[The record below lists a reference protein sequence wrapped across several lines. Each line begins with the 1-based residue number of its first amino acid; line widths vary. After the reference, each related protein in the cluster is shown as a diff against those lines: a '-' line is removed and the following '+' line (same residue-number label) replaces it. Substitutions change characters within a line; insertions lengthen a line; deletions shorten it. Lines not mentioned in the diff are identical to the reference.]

1 MAANSSIVLTQLD
14 FDSYKDSLKTFL
26 KSQDRFKDYDFDGSN
41 LSVLLDV
48 LSYNTYQNAFYLNMV
63 SNEMFLDSAKLRDS
77 VISHAKELNYLPR
90 SFRSSSAVIQLVIT
104 STDAAKRSIVIPKG
118 TSFTSRVDDFT
129 YNFSTTENYVITNR
143 TPSGSSFVYES
154 EPIRVYEGS
163 YLSDTYTINYA
174 NPLVY
179 KISNKRV
186 DLESV
191 LVTVFEDNGT
201 TIQTYKR
208 ATSLFGHD
216 ENAKVFFLQPG
227 IGDTYEIVFGDGVVG
242 RKPKNNSA
250 CIIEYRSCNG
260 ELPNG
265 AFKFINTARIDNEAN
280 IVIETITA
288 SADGAVAED
297 LSSIKYNAPRAFTTQ
312 ERAVTSEDYENLLK
326 ANFPEINAVVAY
338 GGEDASPPQYG
349 RIFLSI
355 DLDEVDGL
363 PKIKEAEYKRF
374 LRSRSSVAIE
384 PLFVSPDYTYLYVNT
399 NIKYNINLTGLNPE
413 DIRTYVIDSIL
424 NHASTNL
431 NNFGRTLRYSR
442 FIRDIDTA
450 EASIISNETKI
461 ELVKYLTPVLSTT
474 VTGSVT
480 TTSGSLVPS
489 TSTTSSSS
497 NPIERLTSVLSV
509 KFNAAVGSLS
519 RLTSGSLVSLAT
531 SGVVSSGQNVTIDF
545 KNALQNDIPGKG
557 SEYLTGDI
565 HVVSSSTF
573 TYNGLSNCR
582 LEDDGDGVMRIVNT
596 AGTNN
601 RTILDIGTVDYDTGI
616 IRINNFNITN
626 YTGTSLKIYAKPRTL
641 DITSTQ
647 NVILNILENDVD
659 VSIEQIRE

>member
-1 MAANSSIVLTQLD
+1 MAADSSIVLTQLD

-26 KSQDRFKDYDFDGSN
+26 KAQDRFKDYDFEGSN
-41 LSVLLDV
+41 LSVLLDL

-90 SFRSSSAVIQLVIT
+90 SFRSSSATIRLVVT
-104 STDAAKRSIVIPKG
+104 SVDSAKRSIIVPKG
-118 TSFTSRVDDFT
+118 TSFTARVDDFT
-129 YNFSTTENYVITNR
+129 YNFSTTENVVITKR
-143 TPSGSSFVYES
+143 EPLGSNFVYTS
-154 EPIRVYEGS
+154 ENIIIYEGN
-163 YLSDTYTINYA
+163 YLSDTYNVNY
-174 NPLVY
+174 NSPLVY

-186 DLESV
+186 DLESL

-201 TIQTYKR
+201 TTHTYSR

-216 ENAKVFFLQPG
+216 LNSKVFFLQPG
-227 IGDTYEIVFGDGVVG
+227 IGDTYEVVFGDGVVG
-242 RKPKNNSA
+242 RKPKNNSV
-250 CIIEYRSCNG
+250 IVIEYRICNG

-265 AFKFINTARIDNEAN
+265 AFKFINTARIDNESN
-280 IVIETITA
+280 VVIETL
-288 SADGAVAED
+288 SAATDGAVAED
-297 LSSIKYNAPRAFTTQ
+297 MNSIKYNAPRAFTTQ

-338 GGEDASPPQYG
+338 GGEDANPPQYG

-355 DLDEVDGL
+355 DLQEVDGL
-363 PKIKEAEYKRF
+363 PKIKEAEYKKF

-399 NIKYNINLTGLNPE
+399 KIKYNINLTGLNPE

-424 NHASTNL
+424 NYASTNL

-442 FIRDIDTA
+442 FIRDVDAA
-450 EASIISNETKI
+450 ENSIISNETQI

-474 VTGSVT
+474 VTSSAT
-480 TTSGSLVPS
+480 T
-489 TSTTSSSS
+489 
-497 NPIERLTSVLSV
+497 
-509 KFNAAVGSLS
+509 
-519 RLTSGSLVSLAT
+519 TSGSLVSLAT
-531 SGVVSSGQNVTIDF
+531 SGVISSGQNVTIDF
-545 KNALQNDIPGKG
+545 KNPLRNDIPGKG
-557 SEYLTGDI
+557 AEHLTGDI

-573 TYNGLSNCR
+573 TYNGLTNCR
-582 LEDDGDGVMRIVNT
+582 LEDDGDGIMRIVNT
-596 AGTNN
+596 AGKND
-601 RTILDIGTVDYDTGI
+601 RTILKIGTVDYDTGI
-616 IRINNFNITN
+616 VRINNFNITN

-641 DITSTQ
+641 DITSSQ

-659 VSIEQIRE
+659 VAIEQIRE

>member
-1 MAANSSIVLTQLD
+1 MSDSSIVLTQLD

-26 KSQDRFKDYDFDGSN
+26 KAQDRFKDYDFEGSN
-41 LSVLLDV
+41 LSVLLDL

-90 SFRSSSAVIQLVIT
+90 SFRSSSATIRLVVT
-104 STDAAKRSIVIPKG
+104 SVDSAKRSIIVPKG
-118 TSFTSRVDDFT
+118 TSFTARVDDFT
-129 YNFSTTENYVITNR
+129 YNFSTTENVVITNR
-143 TPSGSSFVYES
+143 EPLGSNFVYTS
-154 EPIRVYEGS
+154 ENIIIYEGN
-163 YLSDTYTINYA
+163 YLSDTYNVNY
-174 NPLVY
+174 NSPLVY

-186 DLESV
+186 DLESL

-201 TIQTYKR
+201 TTHTYSR

-216 ENAKVFFLQPG
+216 LNSKVFFLQPG
-227 IGDTYEIVFGDGVVG
+227 IGDTYEVVFGDGVVG
-242 RKPKNNSA
+242 RKPKNNSV
-250 CIIEYRSCNG
+250 IVIEYRICNG

-265 AFKFINTARIDNEAN
+265 AFKFINTARIDNESN
-280 IVIETITA
+280 VVIETL
-288 SADGAVAED
+288 SAATDGAVAED
-297 LSSIKYNAPRAFTTQ
+297 MNSIKYNAPRAFTTQ

-338 GGEDASPPQYG
+338 GGEDANPPQYG

-355 DLDEVDGL
+355 DLQEVDGL
-363 PKIKEAEYKRF
+363 PKIKEAEYKKF

-399 NIKYNINLTGLNPE
+399 KIKYNINLTGLNPE

-424 NHASTNL
+424 NYASTNL

-442 FIRDIDTA
+442 FIRDVDAA
-450 EASIISNETKI
+450 ENSIISNETQI

-474 VTGSVT
+474 VTSNAT
-480 TTSGSLVPS
+480 T
-489 TSTTSSSS
+489 
-497 NPIERLTSVLSV
+497 
-509 KFNAAVGSLS
+509 
-519 RLTSGSLVSLAT
+519 TSGSLVSLAT
-531 SGVVSSGQNVTIDF
+531 SGVISSGQNVTIDF
-545 KNALQNDIPGKG
+545 KNPLRNDIPGKG
-557 SEYLTGDI
+557 AEHLTGDI

-573 TYNGLSNCR
+573 TYNGLTNCR
-582 LEDDGDGVMRIVNT
+582 LEDDGDGIMRIVNT
-596 AGTNN
+596 AGKND
-601 RTILDIGTVDYDTGI
+601 RTILKIGTVDYDTGI
-616 IRINNFNITN
+616 VRINNFNITN

-641 DITSTQ
+641 DITSSQ

-659 VSIEQIRE
+659 VAIEQIRE

>member
-90 SFRSSSAVIQLVIT
+90 SFRSSSAVIKLVIT
-104 STDAAKRSIVIPKG
+104 SSDAAKRSIVIPKG

-129 YNFSTTENYVITNR
+129 YNFSTIENYVITTR
-143 TPSGSSFVYES
+143 TPAGSNFVYES
-154 EPIRVYEGS
+154 EAIRVYEGN
-163 YLSDTYTINYA
+163 YLSDTYTVNYDR
-174 NPLVY
+174 PLNY

-186 DLESV
+186 DLES
-191 LVTVFEDNGT
+191 LIVTVFEDNGT
-201 TIQTYKR
+201 TVQTYKR

-216 ENAKVFFLQPG
+216 GNSKVFFLQPG
-227 IGDTYEIVFGDGVVG
+227 IGDTYEVVFGDGVVG

-250 CIIEYRSCNG
+250 CIIEYRTCNG

-265 AFKFINTARIDNEAN
+265 AFKFINTARIDNEPN

-288 SADGAVAED
+288 ATDGAVAED
-297 LSSIKYNAPRAFTTQ
+297 LTSIKYNAPRAFTTQ

-338 GGEDASPPQYG
+338 GGEDANPPQYG

-363 PKIKEAEYKRF
+363 PKIKENEYKRF

-384 PLFVSPDYTYLYVNT
+384 PLFVSPDYTYVYVNT

-442 FIRDIDTA
+442 FIRDIDSA
-450 EASIISNETKI
+450 ETSIISNETNI
-461 ELVKYLTPVLSTT
+461 ELVKYLTPVLST
-474 VTGSVT
+474 SVT
-480 TTSGSLVPS
+480 S
-489 TSTTSSSS
+489 T
-497 NPIERLTSVLSV
+497 P
-509 KFNAAVGSLS
+509 NA
-519 RLTSGSLVSLAT
+519 TSGSLVSIAT

-545 KNALQNDIPGKG
+545 KNPLKNDVPGKG
-557 SEYLTGDI
+557 AEHLLGDI
-565 HVVSSSTF
+565 HIVSSSTF
-573 TYNGLSNCR
+573 TYNGISNCR
-582 LEDDGDGVMRIVNT
+582 LEDDGDGVMRIV
-596 AGTNN
+596 AISGTQH
-601 RTILDIGTVDYDTGI
+601 RTILNIGTVDYDTGI

-641 DITSTQ
+641 DITSSQ

-659 VSIEQIRE
+659 VTIEQIRE

>member
-163 YLSDTYTINYA
+163 YLSDTYTVNYS

-201 TIQTYKR
+201 TVQTYKR

-227 IGDTYEIVFGDGVVG
+227 IGDTYEVVFGDGVVG

-265 AFKFINTARIDNEAN
+265 AFRFINTARIDNETN
-280 IVIETITA
+280 VVIETITA

-297 LSSIKYNAPRAFTTQ
+297 LSSIKYKAPRAFTTQ

-413 DIRTYVIDSIL
+413 DIRTLVIDSIL
-424 NHASTNL
+424 NHASINL

-442 FIRDIDTA
+442 FIRDVDSA
-450 EASIISNETKI
+450 ETSIISNETKI
-461 ELVKYLTPVLSTT
+461 ELIKYLTPVLSTT
-474 VTGSVT
+474 VTSNAT
-480 TTSGSLVPS
+480 T
-489 TSTTSSSS
+489 
-497 NPIERLTSVLSV
+497 
-509 KFNAAVGSLS
+509 
-519 RLTSGSLVSLAT
+519 TSGSLVSLAT

-582 LEDDGDGVMRIVNT
+582 LEDDGDGIMRIVNT

-601 RTILDIGTVDYDTGI
+601 RTILSVGTVDYDTGI

>member
-104 STDAAKRSIVIPKG
+104 STDTAKRSIAIPKG

-129 YNFSTTENYVITNR
+129 YNFSTTENYVITKR
-143 TPSGSSFVYES
+143 TPSGSNLIYES

-227 IGDTYEIVFGDGVVG
+227 IGDTYEVVFGDGVVG

-338 GGEDASPPQYG
+338 GGEDATPPQYG

-424 NHASTNL
+424 NHASINL
-431 NNFGRTLRYSR
+431 NNFGRTLRYSK
-442 FIRDIDTA
+442 FIRDVDSA

-474 VTGSVT
+474 VTGST
-480 TTSGSLVPS
+480 TT
-489 TSTTSSSS
+489 
-497 NPIERLTSVLSV
+497 
-509 KFNAAVGSLS
+509 
-519 RLTSGSLVSLAT
+519 TSGSLVSLAT

-545 KNALQNDIPGKG
+545 KNPLQNDIPGKG

>member
-26 KSQDRFKDYDFDGSN
+26 RSQDRFKDYDFDGSN

-48 LSYNTYQNAFYLNMV
+48 LSYNTYQNAFYLNMI

-90 SFRSSSAVIQLVIT
+90 SFRSSSAVIQLIIT
-104 STDAAKRSIVIPKG
+104 STDTAKRSIVIPKG

-143 TPSGSSFVYES
+143 TPSGSSLVYES
-154 EPIRVYEGS
+154 EPIRVYEGN
-163 YLSDTYTINYA
+163 YLSDTYTVNYDR
-174 NPLVY
+174 PLIY

-186 DLESV
+186 DLESL

-201 TIQTYKR
+201 TVQTYKR

-216 ENAKVFFLQPG
+216 ENSKVFFLQPG
-227 IGDTYEIVFGDGVVG
+227 IGDTYEVVFGDGVVG

-250 CIIEYRSCNG
+250 CIIEYRTCNG

-265 AFKFINTARIDNEAN
+265 AFKFINTARIDNETN
-280 IVIETITA
+280 VVIETITSA
-288 SADGAVAED
+288 ADGAVAED
-297 LSSIKYNAPRAFTTQ
+297 LNSIKYNAPRAFTTQ

-338 GGEDASPPQYG
+338 GGEDATPPQYG

-363 PKIKEAEYKRF
+363 PKIKEAEYKKF

-413 DIRTYVIDSIL
+413 DIRTLVIDSIL

-442 FIRDIDTA
+442 FIRDVDAA

-474 VTGSVT
+474 VTGSAT
-480 TTSGSLVPS
+480 T
-489 TSTTSSSS
+489 
-497 NPIERLTSVLSV
+497 
-509 KFNAAVGSLS
+509 
-519 RLTSGSLVSLAT
+519 TSGSLVSLAT

-545 KNALQNDIPGKG
+545 KNPLQNDIPGKG

-582 LEDDGDGVMRIVNT
+582 LEDDGDGAMRIVNT
-596 AGTNN
+596 SGTNN
-601 RTILDIGTVDYDTGI
+601 RTILKIGTVDYDTGI

-626 YTGTSLKIYAKPRTL
+626 YAGTSLKIYAKPRTL

-659 VSIEQIRE
+659 VTIEQIRE

>member
-48 LSYNTYQNAFYLNMV
+48 LSYNTYQNAFYLNMI

-77 VISHAKELNYLPR
+77 VVSHAKELNYLPR

-104 STDAAKRSIVIPKG
+104 SSDASKRSIVIPKG

-143 TPSGSSFVYES
+143 TPSGSNFVYES
-154 EPIRVYEGS
+154 EAIRIYEGN
-163 YLSDTYTINYA
+163 YLSDTYTVNYDR
-174 NPLVY
+174 PLVY

-186 DLESV
+186 DLESL

-201 TIQTYKR
+201 TVQTYKR

-216 ENAKVFFLQPG
+216 ENSKVFFLQPG
-227 IGDTYEIVFGDGVVG
+227 LGDAYEVVFGDGVVG

-250 CIIEYRSCNG
+250 VIIEYRVCTG

-265 AFKFINTARIDNEAN
+265 AFKFINTARIDNEPN
-280 IVIETITA
+280 VVIETITA
-288 SADGAVAED
+288 AADGAVAED

-338 GGEDASPPQYG
+338 GGEDANPPQYG

-363 PKIKEAEYKRF
+363 PKIKEAEYKKF

-399 NIKYNINLTGLNPE
+399 KIKYNINLTGLNPE
-413 DIRTYVIDSIL
+413 DIRTNVIDSIL
-424 NHASTNL
+424 THASVNL

-442 FIRDIDTA
+442 FIRDVDAA
-450 EASIISNETKI
+450 ETSIISNETQI

-474 VTGSVT
+474 VTST
-480 TTSGSLVPS
+480 PTS
-489 TSTTSSSS
+489 
-497 NPIERLTSVLSV
+497 
-509 KFNAAVGSLS
+509 
-519 RLTSGSLVSLAT
+519 TSGSLVSLAT
-531 SGVVSSGQNVTIDF
+531 SGVISSGQNVTIDF
-545 KNALQNDIPGKG
+545 KNPLRNDIPGK
-557 SEYLTGDI
+557 SAEHLIGDI

-573 TYNGLSNCR
+573 TYNGLPNCR
-582 LEDDGDGVMRIVNT
+582 LEDNGDGIMRIINT
-596 AGTNN
+596 SGTQH

-616 IRINNFNITN
+616 VRINNFNITN
-626 YTGTSLKIYAKPRTL
+626 YTGTSLKIYAKPRNL
-641 DITSTQ
+641 DITSSQ

-659 VSIEQIRE
+659 VTIEQIRE

>member
-1 MAANSSIVLTQLD
+1 MANSSIVLTQLD

-26 KSQDRFKDYDFDGSN
+26 RSQDRFKDYDFDGSN

-48 LSYNTYQNAFYLNMV
+48 LSYNTYQNAFYLNMI

-104 STDAAKRSIVIPKG
+104 STDAEKRSIVIPKG

-143 TPSGSSFVYES
+143 TPAGSSLVYES
-154 EPIRVYEGS
+154 EPIRIYEGN
-163 YLSDTYTINYA
+163 YLSDTYTVNYDR
-174 NPLVY
+174 PLVY

-186 DLESV
+186 DIES
-191 LVTVFEDNGT
+191 LSVTVFEDNGT
-201 TIQTYKR
+201 TVQTYKR

-216 ENAKVFFLQPG
+216 GNSKVFFLQPG
-227 IGDTYEIVFGDGVVG
+227 IGDTYEVVFGDGVVG

-250 CIIEYRSCNG
+250 CIIEYRTCNG

-265 AFKFINTARIDNEAN
+265 AFKFINTARIDNEPN

-288 SADGAVAED
+288 ASDGAVAED
-297 LSSIKYNAPRAFTTQ
+297 LNSIKYNAPRAFTTQ

-338 GGEDASPPQYG
+338 GGEDATPPQFG

-413 DIRTYVIDSIL
+413 DIRTFVIDSIL

-442 FIRDIDTA
+442 FIRDIDSA

-461 ELVKYLTPVLSTT
+461 ELIKYLTPVLSTT
-474 VTGSVT
+474 VTGSAT
-480 TTSGSLVPS
+480 T
-489 TSTTSSSS
+489 
-497 NPIERLTSVLSV
+497 
-509 KFNAAVGSLS
+509 
-519 RLTSGSLVSLAT
+519 TSGSLVSLAT

-596 AGTNN
+596 SGTNN
-601 RTILDIGTVDYDTGI
+601 RTILNIGTVDYDTGI

-641 DITSTQ
+641 DITSVQ

-659 VSIEQIRE
+659 VTIEQIRE

>member
-1 MAANSSIVLTQLD
+1 MANSSIVLTQLD

-26 KSQDRFKDYDFDGSN
+26 RSQDRFKDYDFDGSN

-104 STDAAKRSIVIPKG
+104 STNAEKRSIVIPKG

-143 TPSGSSFVYES
+143 TPSGSNFVYES
-154 EPIRVYEGS
+154 EPIRIYEGN
-163 YLSDTYTINYA
+163 YLSDTYTVNYDR
-174 NPLVY
+174 PLVY

-186 DLESV
+186 DIES
-191 LVTVFEDNGT
+191 LSVTVFEDNGT
-201 TIQTYKR
+201 TVQTYKR

-216 ENAKVFFLQPG
+216 GNSKVFFLQPG
-227 IGDTYEIVFGDGVVG
+227 IGDTYEVVFGDGVVG

-250 CIIEYRSCNG
+250 CIIEYRTCNG

-265 AFKFINTARIDNEAN
+265 AFKFINTARIDNEPN
-280 IVIETITA
+280 VVIETITA
-288 SADGAVAED
+288 ASDGAVAED
-297 LSSIKYNAPRAFTTQ
+297 LNSIKYNAPRAFTTQ

-338 GGEDASPPQYG
+338 GGEDATPPQFG

-413 DIRTYVIDSIL
+413 DIRTFVIDSIL

-442 FIRDIDTA
+442 FIRDIDSA

-461 ELVKYLTPVLSTT
+461 ELIKYLTPVLSTT
-474 VTGSVT
+474 VTGSAT
-480 TTSGSLVPS
+480 T
-489 TSTTSSSS
+489 
-497 NPIERLTSVLSV
+497 
-509 KFNAAVGSLS
+509 
-519 RLTSGSLVSLAT
+519 TSGSLVSLAT

-596 AGTNN
+596 SGTNN
-601 RTILDIGTVDYDTGI
+601 RTILNIGTVDYDTGI

-641 DITSTQ
+641 DITSVQ

-659 VSIEQIRE
+659 VTIEQIRE

>member
-1 MAANSSIVLTQLD
+1 MANSSIVLTQLD

-48 LSYNTYQNAFYLNMV
+48 LSYNTYQNAFYLNMI

-90 SFRSSSAVIQLVIT
+90 SFRSSSAVIKLVIT
-104 STDAAKRSIVIPKG
+104 SADSAKRSIVIPKG

-143 TPSGSSFVYES
+143 TPSGSNFVYES
-154 EPIRVYEGS
+154 EAIRVYEGN
-163 YLSDTYTINYA
+163 YLSDTYTVNYDR
-174 NPLVY
+174 PLNY

-186 DLESV
+186 DLESL

-201 TIQTYKR
+201 TVQTYKR

-216 ENAKVFFLQPG
+216 GNSKVFFLQPG
-227 IGDTYEIVFGDGVVG
+227 LGDTYEVVFGDGVVG
-242 RKPKNNSA
+242 RKPKNNSV
-250 CIIEYRSCNG
+250 CIIEYRTCNG

-265 AFKFINTARIDNEAN
+265 AFKFINTARIDNEPN
-280 IVIETITA
+280 VVIETITA
-288 SADGAVAED
+288 ATDGAVAED
-297 LSSIKYNAPRAFTTQ
+297 LTSIKYNAPRAFTTQ

-355 DLDEVDGL
+355 DLQEVDGL

-384 PLFVSPDYTYLYVNT
+384 PLFVSPDYTYVYVNT

-413 DIRTYVIDSIL
+413 DIRTNVIDSIL

-442 FIRDIDTA
+442 FIRDIDAA
-450 EASIISNETKI
+450 ETSIISNETEV

-474 VTGSVT
+474 VTST
-480 TTSGSLVPS
+480 PTS
-489 TSTTSSSS
+489 
-497 NPIERLTSVLSV
+497 
-509 KFNAAVGSLS
+509 
-519 RLTSGSLVSLAT
+519 TSGSLVSLAT

-545 KNALQNDIPGKG
+545 KNPLRNDVPGKG
-557 SEYLTGDI
+557 AEHLIGDI

-573 TYNGLSNCR
+573 TYNGLANCR
-582 LEDDGDGVMRIVNT
+582 LEDNGDGIMRIINT
-596 AGTNN
+596 SGTQH

-616 IRINNFNITN
+616 VRINNFNITN
-626 YTGTSLKIYAKPRTL
+626 YTGTSLKVYAKPRNL
-641 DITSTQ
+641 DITSSQ

-659 VSIEQIRE
+659 VTIEQIRE

>member
-48 LSYNTYQNAFYLNMV
+48 LSYNTYQNAFYLNMI

-77 VISHAKELNYLPR
+77 VVSHAKELNYLPR
-90 SFRSSSAVIQLVIT
+90 SFRSSSAVIKLVIT
-104 STDAAKRSIVIPKG
+104 SSDTAKRSIVIPKG
-118 TSFTSRVDDFT
+118 TTFTSRVDDFT
-129 YNFSTTENYVITNR
+129 YNFSTTENYVITKR
-143 TPSGSSFVYES
+143 TPVGTNLVYES
-154 EPIRVYEGS
+154 EAIRVYEGN
-163 YLSDTYTINYA
+163 YLSDTYTVNYDR
-174 NPLVY
+174 PLIY

-186 DLESV
+186 DLESL

-201 TIQTYKR
+201 TVQTYKR

-216 ENAKVFFLQPG
+216 GNSKVFFLQPG
-227 IGDTYEIVFGDGVVG
+227 LGDAYEVVFGDGVVG

-250 CIIEYRSCNG
+250 VIIEYRVCTG

-265 AFKFINTARIDNEAN
+265 AFKFINTARIDNEPN
-280 IVIETITA
+280 VVIETITA
-288 SADGAVAED
+288 AADGAVAED

-338 GGEDASPPQYG
+338 GGEDANPPQYG

-355 DLDEVDGL
+355 DLDEIDGL
-363 PKIKEAEYKRF
+363 PKIKEAEYKKF

-399 NIKYNINLTGLNPE
+399 KIKYNINLTGLNPE
-413 DIRTYVIDSIL
+413 DIRTNVIDSIL
-424 NHASTNL
+424 NHASVNL

-442 FIRDIDTA
+442 FIRDVDAA
-450 EASIISNETKI
+450 ENSIISNETQV

-474 VTGSVT
+474 VTST
-480 TTSGSLVPS
+480 PTS
-489 TSTTSSSS
+489 
-497 NPIERLTSVLSV
+497 
-509 KFNAAVGSLS
+509 
-519 RLTSGSLVSLAT
+519 TSGSLVSLAT
-531 SGVVSSGQNVTIDF
+531 SGVISSGQNVTIDF
-545 KNALQNDIPGKG
+545 KNPLRNDIPGK
-557 SEYLTGDI
+557 SAEHLIGDI

-573 TYNGLSNCR
+573 TYNGLPNCR
-582 LEDDGDGVMRIVNT
+582 LEDNGDGIMRIINT
-596 AGTNN
+596 SGTQH
-601 RTILDIGTVDYDTGI
+601 RTILDIGTVDYETGI
-616 IRINNFNITN
+616 VRINNFNITN
-626 YTGTSLKIYAKPRTL
+626 YTGTSLKIYAKPRNL
-641 DITSTQ
+641 DITSSQ

-659 VSIEQIRE
+659 VTIEQIRE

>member
-1 MAANSSIVLTQLD
+1 MANSSIVLTQLD

-26 KSQDRFKDYDFDGSN
+26 RSQDRFKDYDFDGSN

-48 LSYNTYQNAFYLNMV
+48 LSYNTYQNAFYLNMI

-90 SFRSSSAVIQLVIT
+90 SFRSASATIKLVIT
-104 STDAAKRSIVIPKG
+104 SADTAKRSIVIPKG

-143 TPSGSSFVYES
+143 TPVGSNLVYES

-163 YLSDTYTINYA
+163 YLSDTYTVNYDR
-174 NPLVY
+174 PLIY

-201 TIQTYKR
+201 TVQTYKR

-227 IGDTYEIVFGDGVVG
+227 IGDTYEVVFGDGVVG

-250 CIIEYRSCNG
+250 CIIEYRTCNG

-265 AFKFINTARIDNEAN
+265 AFKFINTARIDNETN
-280 IVIETITA
+280 VVIETVTA
-288 SADGAVAED
+288 AADGAVAED
-297 LSSIKYNAPRAFTTQ
+297 LNSIKYNAPRAFTTQ

-338 GGEDASPPQYG
+338 GGEDATPPQYG

-363 PKIKEAEYKRF
+363 PKIKEAEYKKF

-413 DIRTYVIDSIL
+413 DIRTLVIDSFL
-424 NHASTNL
+424 NHASANL

-442 FIRDIDTA
+442 FIRDVDSA
-450 EASIISNETKI
+450 EASIISNETQV
-461 ELVKYLTPVLSTT
+461 ELIKYLTPVLSTT
-474 VTGSVT
+474 VTGSAT
-480 TTSGSLVPS
+480 T
-489 TSTTSSSS
+489 
-497 NPIERLTSVLSV
+497 
-509 KFNAAVGSLS
+509 
-519 RLTSGSLVSLAT
+519 TSGSLVSLAT

-582 LEDDGDGVMRIVNT
+582 LEDDGDGIMRIVNT
-596 AGTNN
+596 SGTNN

-641 DITSTQ
+641 DITSIQ

>member
-26 KSQDRFKDYDFDGSN
+26 RSQDRFKDYDFDGSN

-48 LSYNTYQNAFYLNMV
+48 LSYNTYQNAFYLNMI

-104 STDAAKRSIVIPKG
+104 STNTAKRSIVIPKG

-129 YNFSTTENYVITNR
+129 YNFSTTENYVITKR
-143 TPSGSSFVYES
+143 TPSGSSLVYES

-163 YLSDTYTINYA
+163 YLSDTYTVNYDR
-174 NPLVY
+174 PLVY

-201 TIQTYKR
+201 TVQTYKR

-227 IGDTYEIVFGDGVVG
+227 IGDTYEVVFGDGVVG

-250 CIIEYRSCNG
+250 CIIEYRTCSG

-265 AFKFINTARIDNEAN
+265 AFKFINTASIDGETN
-280 IVIETITA
+280 IVIQTITA
-288 SADGAVAED
+288 AADGAVAED
-297 LSSIKYNAPRAFTTQ
+297 LNSIKYNAPRAFTTQ

-326 ANFPEINAVVAY
+326 ANFPEINAVIAY
-338 GGEDASPPQYG
+338 GGEDATPPQYG

-363 PKIKEAEYKRF
+363 PKIKEAEYKKF

-399 NIKYNINLTGLNPE
+399 KIKYNINLTGLNPE
-413 DIRTYVIDSIL
+413 DIRTLVIDSIL
-424 NHASTNL
+424 NHASINL

-442 FIRDIDTA
+442 FVRDVDTA
-450 EASIISNETKI
+450 ENSIISNETKI

-474 VTGSVT
+474 VTGSTT

-489 TSTTSSSS
+489 TASTSSSS
-497 NPIERLTSVLSV
+497 NPGLTRVNISGFQRDAGGL
-509 KFNAAVGSLS
+509 LS

-545 KNALQNDIPGKG
+545 KTPLQNDIPGKG

-601 RTILDIGTVDYDTGI
+601 RTILKIGTVDYDTGI

-641 DITSTQ
+641 DITSSQ

-659 VSIEQIRE
+659 VAIEQIRE

>member
-1 MAANSSIVLTQLD
+1 MANSSIVLTQLD

-90 SFRSSSAVIQLVIT
+90 SFRSSSAVIKLVIT
-104 STDAAKRSIVIPKG
+104 SSDSAKRSIVIPKG

-143 TPSGSSFVYES
+143 TPSGSNFVYES
-154 EPIRVYEGS
+154 EAIRVYEGN
-163 YLSDTYTINYA
+163 YLSDTYTVNYDR
-174 NPLVY
+174 PLNY

-186 DLESV
+186 DLESL

-201 TIQTYKR
+201 TVQTYKR

-216 ENAKVFFLQPG
+216 GNSKVFFLQPG
-227 IGDTYEIVFGDGVVG
+227 IGDAYEVVFGDGVVG
-242 RKPKNNSA
+242 RKPKNNSV
-250 CIIEYRSCNG
+250 CIIEYRTCNG

-265 AFKFINTARIDNEAN
+265 AFKFINTARIDNEPN
-280 IVIETITA
+280 VVIETITA
-288 SADGAVAED
+288 ATDGAVAED
-297 LSSIKYNAPRAFTTQ
+297 LNSIKYNAPRAFTTQ

-355 DLDEVDGL
+355 DLQEVDGL

-384 PLFVSPDYTYLYVNT
+384 PLFVSPDYTYVYVNT

-413 DIRTYVIDSIL
+413 DIRTNVIDSIL

-442 FIRDIDTA
+442 FIRDIDAA
-450 EASIISNETKI
+450 ETSIISNETEV

-474 VTGSVT
+474 VTST
-480 TTSGSLVPS
+480 PTS
-489 TSTTSSSS
+489 
-497 NPIERLTSVLSV
+497 
-509 KFNAAVGSLS
+509 
-519 RLTSGSLVSLAT
+519 TSGSLVSLAT

-545 KNALQNDIPGKG
+545 KNPLRNDVPGKG
-557 SEYLTGDI
+557 AEHLIGDI
-565 HVVSSSTF
+565 HIVSSSTF
-573 TYNGLSNCR
+573 TYNGLANCR
-582 LEDDGDGVMRIVNT
+582 LEDNGDGIMRIINT
-596 AGTNN
+596 SGTQH

-616 IRINNFNITN
+616 IRIDNFNITN
-626 YTGTSLKIYAKPRTL
+626 YTGTSLKVYAKPRNL
-641 DITSTQ
+641 DITSSQ

-659 VSIEQIRE
+659 VTIEQIRE

>member
-1 MAANSSIVLTQLD
+1 MADSSIVLTQLD

-48 LSYNTYQNAFYLNMV
+48 LSYNTYQNAFYLNMI

-143 TPSGSSFVYES
+143 TPSGSNFVYES

-163 YLSDTYTINYA
+163 YLSDTYTVNYS

-201 TIQTYKR
+201 SVQTYKR

-227 IGDTYEIVFGDGVVG
+227 IGDTYEVVFGDGVVG

-265 AFKFINTARIDNEAN
+265 AFRFINTARIDNETN
-280 IVIETITA
+280 VVIETITA

-338 GGEDASPPQYG
+338 GGEDATPPQYG

-384 PLFVSPDYTYLYVNT
+384 PIFVSPDYTYLYVNT

-413 DIRTYVIDSIL
+413 DIRTLVIDSIL
-424 NHASTNL
+424 NHASINL
-431 NNFGRTLRYSR
+431 NNFGRTLRYSK
-442 FIRDIDTA
+442 FIRDVDTA
-450 EASIISNETKI
+450 ETSIISNETKI

-474 VTGSVT
+474 VTSSAT
-480 TTSGSLVPS
+480 T
-489 TSTTSSSS
+489 
-497 NPIERLTSVLSV
+497 
-509 KFNAAVGSLS
+509 
-519 RLTSGSLVSLAT
+519 TSGSLVSLAT

-582 LEDDGDGVMRIVNT
+582 LEDDGDGIMRIVNT
-596 AGTNN
+596 SGTNN
-601 RTILDIGTVDYDTGI
+601 RTILSVGTVDYDTGI

>member
-1 MAANSSIVLTQLD
+1 MANSSIVLTQLD

-48 LSYNTYQNAFYLNMV
+48 LSYNTYQNAFYLNMI

-77 VISHAKELNYLPR
+77 VVSHAKELNYLPR
-90 SFRSSSAVIQLVIT
+90 SFRSSSAVIKLVIT
-104 STDAAKRSIVIPKG
+104 SSDTSKRSIVIPKG

-143 TPSGSSFVYES
+143 TPVGTNLVYES
-154 EPIRVYEGS
+154 EAIRVYEGN
-163 YLSDTYTINYA
+163 YLSDTYTVNYDR
-174 NPLVY
+174 PLVY

-186 DLESV
+186 DLESL

-201 TIQTYKR
+201 TVQTYKR

-216 ENAKVFFLQPG
+216 GNSKVFFLQPG
-227 IGDTYEIVFGDGVVG
+227 IGDAYEVVFGDGVVG

-250 CIIEYRSCNG
+250 VIIEYRVCTG

-265 AFKFINTARIDNEAN
+265 AFKFINTARIDNEPN
-280 IVIETITA
+280 VVIETITA
-288 SADGAVAED
+288 AADGAVAED
-297 LSSIKYNAPRAFTTQ
+297 LNSIKYNAPRAFTTQ

-338 GGEDASPPQYG
+338 GGEDANPPQFG

-355 DLDEVDGL
+355 DLQDVDGL
-363 PKIKEAEYKRF
+363 PKIKETEYKKF

-413 DIRTYVIDSIL
+413 DIRTNVIDSIL
-424 NHASTNL
+424 NHASINL

-442 FIRDIDTA
+442 FIRDVDAA
-450 EASIISNETKI
+450 ETSIISNETQV

-474 VTGSVT
+474 VTST
-480 TTSGSLVPS
+480 PTS
-489 TSTTSSSS
+489 
-497 NPIERLTSVLSV
+497 
-509 KFNAAVGSLS
+509 
-519 RLTSGSLVSLAT
+519 TSGSLVSLAT

-545 KNALQNDIPGKG
+545 KNPLRNDVPGKG
-557 SEYLTGDI
+557 AEHLIGDI
-565 HVVSSSTF
+565 HIVSSSTF
-573 TYNGLSNCR
+573 TYNGLANCR
-582 LEDDGDGVMRIVNT
+582 LEDNGDGIMRIINT
-596 AGTNN
+596 SGTQH

-616 IRINNFNITN
+616 IRIDNFNITN
-626 YTGTSLKIYAKPRTL
+626 YTGTSLKVYAKPRNL
-641 DITSTQ
+641 DITSSQ

-659 VSIEQIRE
+659 VTIEQIRE

>member
-1 MAANSSIVLTQLD
+1 MADSSIVLTQLD

-48 LSYNTYQNAFYLNMV
+48 LSYNTYQNAFYLNMI

-143 TPSGSSFVYES
+143 TPSGSNFVYES
-154 EPIRVYEGS
+154 EPIRIYEGS
-163 YLSDTYTINYA
+163 YLSDTYTVNYS

-201 TIQTYKR
+201 SVQTYKR

-227 IGDTYEIVFGDGVVG
+227 IGDTYEVVFGDGVVG

-265 AFKFINTARIDNEAN
+265 AFRFINTARIDNETN
-280 IVIETITA
+280 VVIETITA

-384 PLFVSPDYTYLYVNT
+384 PIFVSPDYTYLYVNT

-413 DIRTYVIDSIL
+413 DIRTLVIDSIL
-424 NHASTNL
+424 NHASINL
-431 NNFGRTLRYSR
+431 NNFGRTLRYSK
-442 FIRDIDTA
+442 FIRDVDTA
-450 EASIISNETKI
+450 ETSIISNETKI

-474 VTGSVT
+474 VTGSAT
-480 TTSGSLVPS
+480 T
-489 TSTTSSSS
+489 
-497 NPIERLTSVLSV
+497 
-509 KFNAAVGSLS
+509 
-519 RLTSGSLVSLAT
+519 TSGSLVSLAT

-573 TYNGLSNCR
+573 TYNGLPNCR
-582 LEDDGDGVMRIVNT
+582 LEDDGDGIMRIVNT
-596 AGTNN
+596 SGTNN
-601 RTILDIGTVDYDTGI
+601 RTILSVGTVDYDTGV

>member
-118 TSFTSRVDDFT
+118 TSFTTRVDDFT

-154 EPIRVYEGS
+154 EPIRIYEGN
-163 YLSDTYTINYA
+163 YLSDTYTVNYS

-201 TIQTYKR
+201 TVQTYKR

-242 RKPKNNSA
+242 RKPKNNSV
-250 CIIEYRSCNG
+250 CIIEYRSCTG

-265 AFKFINTARIDNEAN
+265 AFRFVNTARIDNETN
-280 IVIETITA
+280 VVIETITA
-288 SADGAVAED
+288 AADGAVAED

-338 GGEDASPPQYG
+338 GGEDATPPQYG
-349 RIFLSI
+349 KIFLSI

-363 PKIKEAEYKRF
+363 PKIKEAEYKKF

-424 NHASTNL
+424 NHASINL
-431 NNFGRTLRYSR
+431 NNFGRTLRYSK
-442 FIRDIDTA
+442 FIRDVDSA
-450 EASIISNETKI
+450 ETSIISNETKI
-461 ELVKYLTPVLSTT
+461 ELIKYLTPVLSTT
-474 VTGSVT
+474 VTGSAT
-480 TTSGSLVPS
+480 T
-489 TSTTSSSS
+489 
-497 NPIERLTSVLSV
+497 
-509 KFNAAVGSLS
+509 
-519 RLTSGSLVSLAT
+519 TSGSLVSLAT

-545 KNALQNDIPGKG
+545 KNPLQNDIPGKG

-582 LEDDGDGVMRIVNT
+582 LEDNGDGVMRIVNT

>member
-129 YNFSTTENYVITNR
+129 YNFSTTENYVITKR
-143 TPSGSSFVYES
+143 TPSGSNLVYES
-154 EPIRVYEGS
+154 EPIRIYEGN
-163 YLSDTYTINYA
+163 YLSDTYTVNYA

-201 TIQTYKR
+201 TVQTYKR

-227 IGDTYEIVFGDGVVG
+227 IGDTYEVVFGDGVVG

-250 CIIEYRSCNG
+250 CIIEYRSCTG

-265 AFKFINTARIDNEAN
+265 AFKFINTARIDDEPNV
-280 IVIETITA
+280 VIETITA
-288 SADGAVAED
+288 AADGAVAED

-338 GGEDASPPQYG
+338 GGEDATPPQYG

-424 NHASTNL
+424 NHASINL
-431 NNFGRTLRYSR
+431 NNFGRTLRYSK
-442 FIRDIDTA
+442 FIRDVDSA
-450 EASIISNETKI
+450 ETSIISNETKI
-461 ELVKYLTPVLSTT
+461 ELIKYLTPVLSTT
-474 VTGSVT
+474 VTSNAT
-480 TTSGSLVPS
+480 T
-489 TSTTSSSS
+489 
-497 NPIERLTSVLSV
+497 
-509 KFNAAVGSLS
+509 
-519 RLTSGSLVSLAT
+519 TSGSLVSLAT

>member
-1 MAANSSIVLTQLD
+1 MANSSIVLTQLD

-48 LSYNTYQNAFYLNMV
+48 LSYNTYQNAFYLNMI

-90 SFRSSSAVIQLVIT
+90 SFRSSSAVIKLVIT
-104 STDAAKRSIVIPKG
+104 SSDSAKRSIVIPKG

-143 TPSGSSFVYES
+143 TPSGSNFVYES
-154 EPIRVYEGS
+154 EAIRVYEGN
-163 YLSDTYTINYA
+163 YLSDTYTVNYDR
-174 NPLVY
+174 PLNY

-186 DLESV
+186 DLESL

-201 TIQTYKR
+201 TVQTYKR

-216 ENAKVFFLQPG
+216 GNSKVFFLQPG
-227 IGDTYEIVFGDGVVG
+227 IGDAYEVVFGDGVVG
-242 RKPKNNSA
+242 RKPKNNSV
-250 CIIEYRSCNG
+250 CIIEYRTCNG

-265 AFKFINTARIDNEAN
+265 AFKFINTARIDNEPN
-280 IVIETITA
+280 VVIETITA
-288 SADGAVAED
+288 ATDGAVAED
-297 LSSIKYNAPRAFTTQ
+297 LNSIKYNAPRAFTTQ

-355 DLDEVDGL
+355 DLQEVDGL

-384 PLFVSPDYTYLYVNT
+384 PLFVSPDYTYVYVNT

-413 DIRTYVIDSIL
+413 DIRTNVIDSIL

-442 FIRDIDTA
+442 FIRDIDAA
-450 EASIISNETKI
+450 ETSIISNETEV

-474 VTGSVT
+474 VTST
-480 TTSGSLVPS
+480 PTS
-489 TSTTSSSS
+489 
-497 NPIERLTSVLSV
+497 
-509 KFNAAVGSLS
+509 
-519 RLTSGSLVSLAT
+519 TSGSLVSLAT

-545 KNALQNDIPGKG
+545 KNPLRNDVPGKG
-557 SEYLTGDI
+557 AEHLIGDI

-573 TYNGLSNCR
+573 TYNGLANCR
-582 LEDDGDGVMRIVNT
+582 LEDNGDGIMRIINT
-596 AGTNN
+596 SGTQH

-616 IRINNFNITN
+616 IRIDNFNITN
-626 YTGTSLKIYAKPRTL
+626 YTGTSLKVYAKPRNL
-641 DITSTQ
+641 DITSSQ

-659 VSIEQIRE
+659 VTIEQIRE

>member
-1 MAANSSIVLTQLD
+1 MANSSIVLTQLD

-48 LSYNTYQNAFYLNMV
+48 LSYNTYQNAFYLNMI

-90 SFRSSSAVIQLVIT
+90 SFRSSSAVIKLVIT
-104 STDAAKRSIVIPKG
+104 SADAAKRSIVIPKG

-143 TPSGSSFVYES
+143 TPSGSNFVYQS
-154 EPIRVYEGS
+154 EAIRVYEGN
-163 YLSDTYTINYA
+163 YLSDTYTVNYDR
-174 NPLVY
+174 PLNY

-186 DLESV
+186 DLESL

-201 TIQTYKR
+201 TVQTYKR

-216 ENAKVFFLQPG
+216 GNSKVFFLQPG
-227 IGDTYEIVFGDGVVG
+227 IGDTYEVVFGDGVVG
-242 RKPKNNSA
+242 RKPKNNSV
-250 CIIEYRSCNG
+250 CIIEYRTCNG

-265 AFKFINTARIDNEAN
+265 AFKFINTARIDNEPN
-280 IVIETITA
+280 VVIETITA
-288 SADGAVAED
+288 ATDGAVAED
-297 LSSIKYNAPRAFTTQ
+297 LNSIKYNAPRAFTTQ

-338 GGEDASPPQYG
+338 GGEDANPPQYG

-413 DIRTYVIDSIL
+413 DIRTNVIDSIL
-424 NHASTNL
+424 NHASVNL

-442 FIRDIDTA
+442 FIRDVDAA
-450 EASIISNETKI
+450 ETSIISNETQV

-474 VTGSVT
+474 VTST
-480 TTSGSLVPS
+480 PTS
-489 TSTTSSSS
+489 
-497 NPIERLTSVLSV
+497 
-509 KFNAAVGSLS
+509 
-519 RLTSGSLVSLAT
+519 TSGSLVSLAT

-545 KNALQNDIPGKG
+545 KNPLRNDVPGKG
-557 SEYLTGDI
+557 AEHLIGDI
-565 HVVSSSTF
+565 HIVSSSTF
-573 TYNGLSNCR
+573 TYNGLANCR
-582 LEDDGDGVMRIVNT
+582 LEDNGDGIMRIINT
-596 AGTNN
+596 SGTQH

-616 IRINNFNITN
+616 IRIDNFNITN
-626 YTGTSLKIYAKPRTL
+626 YTGTSLKVYAKPRNL
-641 DITSTQ
+641 DITSSQ

-659 VSIEQIRE
+659 VTIEQIRE

>member
-1 MAANSSIVLTQLD
+1 MANSSIVLTQLD

-48 LSYNTYQNAFYLNMV
+48 LSYNTYQNAFYLNMI

-90 SFRSSSAVIQLVIT
+90 SFRSSSAVIKLVIT
-104 STDAAKRSIVIPKG
+104 SSDSAKRSIVIPKG

-143 TPSGSSFVYES
+143 TPSGSNFVYES
-154 EPIRVYEGS
+154 EAIRVYEGN
-163 YLSDTYTINYA
+163 YLSDTYTVNYDR
-174 NPLVY
+174 PLNY

-186 DLESV
+186 DLESL

-201 TIQTYKR
+201 TVQTYKR

-216 ENAKVFFLQPG
+216 GNSKVFFLQPG
-227 IGDTYEIVFGDGVVG
+227 IGDAYEVVFGDGVVG
-242 RKPKNNSA
+242 RKPKNNSV
-250 CIIEYRSCNG
+250 CIIEYRTCNG

-265 AFKFINTARIDNEAN
+265 AFKFINTARIDNEPN
-280 IVIETITA
+280 VVIETITA
-288 SADGAVAED
+288 ATDGAVAED
-297 LSSIKYNAPRAFTTQ
+297 LNSIKYNAPRAFTTQ

-338 GGEDASPPQYG
+338 GGEDANPPQYG

-413 DIRTYVIDSIL
+413 DIRTNVIDSIL
-424 NHASTNL
+424 NHASVNL

-442 FIRDIDTA
+442 FIRDVDAA
-450 EASIISNETKI
+450 ETSIISNETQV

-474 VTGSVT
+474 VTST
-480 TTSGSLVPS
+480 PTS
-489 TSTTSSSS
+489 
-497 NPIERLTSVLSV
+497 
-509 KFNAAVGSLS
+509 
-519 RLTSGSLVSLAT
+519 TSGSLVSLAT

-545 KNALQNDIPGKG
+545 KNPLRNDVPGKG
-557 SEYLTGDI
+557 AEHLIGDI
-565 HVVSSSTF
+565 HIVSSSTF
-573 TYNGLSNCR
+573 TYNGLANCR
-582 LEDDGDGVMRIVNT
+582 LEDNGDGIMRIINT
-596 AGTNN
+596 SGTQH

-616 IRINNFNITN
+616 IRIDNFNITN
-626 YTGTSLKIYAKPRTL
+626 YTGTSLKVYAKPRNL
-641 DITSTQ
+641 DITSSQ

-659 VSIEQIRE
+659 VTIEQIRE

>member
-1 MAANSSIVLTQLD
+1 MAANSSIILTQLD

-90 SFRSSSAVIQLVIT
+90 SFRSSSAVIKLVIT
-104 STDAAKRSIVIPKG
+104 SSDAAKRSIVIPKG
-118 TSFTSRVDDFT
+118 TSFTSRVDDST

-143 TPSGSSFVYES
+143 APSGSSFVYES
-154 EPIRVYEGS
+154 EAIRVYEGN
-163 YLSDTYTINYA
+163 YLSDTYTVNYDR
-174 NPLVY
+174 PLNY

-186 DLESV
+186 DLESL

-201 TIQTYKR
+201 TVQTYKR

-216 ENAKVFFLQPG
+216 GNSKVFFLQPG
-227 IGDTYEIVFGDGVVG
+227 IGDTYEVVFGDGVVG
-242 RKPKNNSA
+242 RKPKNNSV
-250 CIIEYRSCNG
+250 CIIEYRTCNG

-265 AFKFINTARIDNEAN
+265 AFKFINTARIDNEPN
-280 IVIETITA
+280 IVIETIIA
-288 SADGAVAED
+288 AADGAVAED
-297 LSSIKYNAPRAFTTQ
+297 LNSIKYNAPRAFTTQ

-338 GGEDASPPQYG
+338 GGEDANPPQFG

-363 PKIKEAEYKRF
+363 PKIKEAEYKKF

-413 DIRTYVIDSIL
+413 DIRTNVIDSIL

-442 FIRDIDTA
+442 FIRDVDAA
-450 EASIISNETKI
+450 EASIISNETQV
-461 ELVKYLTPVLSTT
+461 ELIKYLTPVLSTT
-474 VTGSVT
+474 VTST
-480 TTSGSLVPS
+480 PTS
-489 TSTTSSSS
+489 
-497 NPIERLTSVLSV
+497 
-509 KFNAAVGSLS
+509 
-519 RLTSGSLVSLAT
+519 TSGSLVSLAT

-545 KNALQNDIPGKG
+545 KNPLKNDVPGKG
-557 SEYLTGDI
+557 AEHLIGDI

-573 TYNGLSNCR
+573 TYNGLANCR
-582 LEDDGDGVMRIVNT
+582 LEDNGDGVMRIINT
-596 AGTNN
+596 SGTQH

-616 IRINNFNITN
+616 VRINNFNITN

-659 VSIEQIRE
+659 VTIEQIRE

>member
-163 YLSDTYTINYA
+163 YLSDTYTVNYS

-201 TIQTYKR
+201 TVQTYKR

-227 IGDTYEIVFGDGVVG
+227 IGDTYEVVFGDGVVG

-265 AFKFINTARIDNEAN
+265 AFRFINTARIDNETN
-280 IVIETITA
+280 VVIETITA

-413 DIRTYVIDSIL
+413 DIRTLVIDSIL
-424 NHASTNL
+424 NHASINL

-442 FIRDIDTA
+442 FIRDVDSA
-450 EASIISNETKI
+450 ETSIISNETKI
-461 ELVKYLTPVLSTT
+461 ELIKYLTPVLSTT
-474 VTGSVT
+474 VTSNAT
-480 TTSGSLVPS
+480 T
-489 TSTTSSSS
+489 
-497 NPIERLTSVLSV
+497 
-509 KFNAAVGSLS
+509 
-519 RLTSGSLVSLAT
+519 TSGSLVSLAT

-582 LEDDGDGVMRIVNT
+582 LEDDGDGIMRIVNT

-601 RTILDIGTVDYDTGI
+601 RTILSVGTVDYDTGI

>member
-1 MAANSSIVLTQLD
+1 MI
-14 FDSYKDSLKTFL
+14 
-26 KSQDRFKDYDFDGSN
+26 
-41 LSVLLDV
+41 
-48 LSYNTYQNAFYLNMV
+48 

-90 SFRSSSAVIQLVIT
+90 SFRSASATIKLVIT
-104 STDAAKRSIVIPKG
+104 SADTAKRSIVIPKG

-143 TPSGSSFVYES
+143 TPVGSNLVYES

-163 YLSDTYTINYA
+163 YLSDTYTVNYDR
-174 NPLVY
+174 PLIY

-201 TIQTYKR
+201 TVQTYKR

-227 IGDTYEIVFGDGVVG
+227 IGDTYEVVFGDGVVG

-250 CIIEYRSCNG
+250 CIIEYRTCNG

-265 AFKFINTARIDNEAN
+265 AFKFINTARIDNETN
-280 IVIETITA
+280 VVIETVTA
-288 SADGAVAED
+288 AADGAVAED
-297 LSSIKYNAPRAFTTQ
+297 LNSIKYNAPRAFTTQ

-338 GGEDASPPQYG
+338 GGEDATPPQYG

-363 PKIKEAEYKRF
+363 PKIKEAEYKKF

-413 DIRTYVIDSIL
+413 DIRTLVIDSFL
-424 NHASTNL
+424 NHASANL

-442 FIRDIDTA
+442 FIRDVDSA
-450 EASIISNETKI
+450 EASIISNETQV
-461 ELVKYLTPVLSTT
+461 ELIKYLTPVLSTT
-474 VTGSVT
+474 VTGSAT
-480 TTSGSLVPS
+480 T
-489 TSTTSSSS
+489 
-497 NPIERLTSVLSV
+497 
-509 KFNAAVGSLS
+509 
-519 RLTSGSLVSLAT
+519 TSGSLVSLAT

-582 LEDDGDGVMRIVNT
+582 LEDDGDGIMRIVNT
-596 AGTNN
+596 SGTNN

-641 DITSTQ
+641 DITSIQ